1 MNKLHILILIA
12 ILTSIS
18 CETQRTKSPVVNEYK
33 CPIGE
38 IAFKESIEK
47 VYSDSIIK
55 EGFQFSLEAEAEV
68 KKILEI
74 GGEFKTPT
82 SNQLMT
88 NRVKKKIDN
97 RFSSLDKEVEKL
109 FLYRLAYCN
118 LLEHINAPENKSKYP
133 DSIRIGL
140 EKEYIEDFNSELFK
154 LLSGTQ
160 GENLNSNRVPEK
172 KYEVL
177 IKIQRDEFLRGA
189 KMKLNGKQVY
199 PKESVNHFKY
209 IAELSK
215 GNHFV
220 QLIPSGQA
228 SCRKMS
234 FNVSDNQTVEL
245 NYLCN

>member
-1 MNKLHILILIA
+1 MKKLHTLLLITVLVIV
-12 ILTSIS
+12 S
-18 CETQRTKSPVVNEYK
+18 CESQKTKSPVINEYK

-55 EGFQFSLEAEAEV
+55 EGIQFSLQAEAEV

-74 GGEFKTPT
+74 GGEFKVPT
-82 SNQLMT
+82 SSQLTT

-97 RFSSLDKEVEKL
+97 RFNSLDTEVEKL

-118 LLEHINAPENKSKYP
+118 LLEHINSPENESMYP

-140 EKEYIEDFNSELFK
+140 EKEYIEDFNRELFK
-154 LLSGTQ
+154 ILS
-160 GENLNSNRVPEK
+160 ENVGDTSSFIPTPDK

-177 IKIQRDEFLRGA
+177 IKVRRDEFLRGA
-189 KMKLNGKQVY
+189 KMELNGKEVY
-199 PKESVNHFKY
+199 PNESVNQFEY
-209 IAELSK
+209 IAELSR

-228 SCRKMS
+228 ACRKMG
-234 FNVSDNQTVEL
+234 FNVSKNSTIEL